1 MSAKKVLVFAGS
13 ARKGSVNKKFAS
25 VAAEAAKAS
34 GALVTLIDLAD
45 FPAPVY
51 DGDIETSEG
60 LPKTMQN
67 LKALIAGHDGLLIVT
82 PEYNGCA
89 PPLLVSMFAWTSRP
103 ENDEISCAA
112 YANKPVAIAAASPGG
127 LGGVRVIPRLRDA
140 LAELGA
146 VAVAVAVP
154 GFATLPGAF
163 QAFNDDGTLKDE
175 KAARMLKGL
184 AERLVVAL

>member
-25 VAAEAAKAS
+25 VAAEATKAA
-34 GALVTLIDLAD
+34 GATVTLIDLAD

-60 LPKTMQN
+60 LPKPMQD

-89 PPLLVSMFAWTSRP
+89 PPLLVNMFAWTSRP
-103 ENDEISCAA
+103 QNDEISCAA

-146 VAVAVAVP
+146 VAVP

-175 KAARMLKGL
+175 KAAGMLKGL
-184 AERLVVAL
+184 AERLVAAL